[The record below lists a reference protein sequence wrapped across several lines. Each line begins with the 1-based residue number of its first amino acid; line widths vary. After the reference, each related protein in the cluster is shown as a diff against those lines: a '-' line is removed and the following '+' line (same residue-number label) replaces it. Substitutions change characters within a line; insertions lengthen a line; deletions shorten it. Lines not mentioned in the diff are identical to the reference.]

1 MSAGNLLEALT
12 DNLVVDKTK
21 CIFCGKCAETCILD
35 NIRINRAPCSA
46 ACPLGLNIQGYVQL
60 VARGKDDEAR
70 AVIAQDLPF
79 AQLICRICDHP
90 CEHACNRCKID
101 GQAVNING
109 IKRYLFAGEKML
121 PLECAEASG
130 KTVAVIGAGPAGLL
144 AAHDLRKAGH
154 AVSVYEAEGKAGG
167 LLRNILP
174 VWKLPDAV
182 LDEVVGIMEQAG
194 VVFHYGQ
201 RIVDKKALDDL
212 SQRYDAVVLALGA
225 GGGRKASIEG
235 EELPGVLSAFRFLM
249 EVRAGGCQKLSGH
262 VVVVGGGYVALDSAQ
277 AAMRQ
282 GAESVTIVYR
292 RTIDAFRADAEDIA
306 KARKQGIKFAF
317 TWAPVK
323 VEGKNGKLALSCRH
337 DLELLPPQCLDY
349 PDFKAD
355 EIRSIEADSV
365 IMAVGQERDS
375 QLTQLVGDVT
385 LDPVT
390 LQLGDKAIFAAG
402 DMEHGP
408 SSAVYA
414 MASGRRAATSII
426 RLLAGQDMFYGRQY
440 AGPYV
445 DDFTVDTGNAVAIPR
460 QTGLGHFCTG
470 TGDFTETT
478 QYLTEQEARDE
489 ASRCLSCGGPTG
501 HYRNCWFCLPCEV
514 ECPQQA
520 LYVNIPYLLR

>member
-201 RIVDKKALDDL
+201 RIVDQKALDDL

-225 GGGRKASIEG
+225 GGGR
-235 EELPGVLSAFRFLM
+235 
-249 EVRAGGCQKLSGH
+249 
-262 VVVVGGGYVALDSAQ
+262 
-277 AAMRQ
+277 
-282 GAESVTIVYR
+282 
-292 RTIDAFRADAEDIA
+292 
-306 KARKQGIKFAF
+306 
-317 TWAPVK
+317 
-323 VEGKNGKLALSCRH
+323 
-337 DLELLPPQCLDY
+337 
-349 PDFKAD
+349 
-355 EIRSIEADSV
+355 
-365 IMAVGQERDS
+365 
-375 QLTQLVGDVT
+375 
-385 LDPVT
+385 
-390 LQLGDKAIFAAG
+390 
-402 DMEHGP
+402 
-408 SSAVYA
+408 
-414 MASGRRAATSII
+414 
-426 RLLAGQDMFYGRQY
+426 
-440 AGPYV
+440 
-445 DDFTVDTGNAVAIPR
+445 
-460 QTGLGHFCTG
+460 
-470 TGDFTETT
+470 
-478 QYLTEQEARDE
+478 
-489 ASRCLSCGGPTG
+489 
-501 HYRNCWFCLPCEV
+501 
-514 ECPQQA
+514 
-520 LYVNIPYLLR
+520 

>member
-70 AVIAQDLPF
+70 AVIVQDLPF

-90 CEHACNRCKID
+90 CEHACNRCKVD

-167 LLRNILP
+167 VLRNILP

-182 LDEVVGIMEQAG
+182 LDEAVGIMEQAG

-201 RIVDKKALDDL
+201 RIVDQKALDDL

-249 EVRAGGCQKLSGH
+249 ESV
-262 VVVVGGGYVALDSAQ
+262 
-277 AAMRQ
+277 Q
-282 GAESVTIVYR
+282 GAVKSCP
-292 RTIDAFRADAEDIA
+292 AMSWWLAADMWLSTARKRPCV
-306 KARKQGIKFAF
+306 KARKALPSFIA
-317 TWAPVK
+317 APLMHSEPMLK
-323 VEGKNGKLALSCRH
+323 ILPRPGSRASNL
-337 DLELLPPQCLDY
+337 LLP
-349 PDFKAD
+349 
-355 EIRSIEADSV
+355 
-365 IMAVGQERDS
+365 
-375 QLTQLVGDVT
+375 
-385 LDPVT
+385 
-390 LQLGDKAIFAAG
+390 
-402 DMEHGP
+402 
-408 SSAVYA
+408 
-414 MASGRRAATSII
+414 
-426 RLLAGQDMFYGRQY
+426 
-440 AGPYV
+440 
-445 DDFTVDTGNAVAIPR
+445 
-460 QTGLGHFCTG
+460 GH
-470 TGDFTETT
+470 
-478 QYLTEQEARDE
+478 
-489 ASRCLSCGGPTG
+489 P
-501 HYRNCWFCLPCEV
+501 
-514 ECPQQA
+514 
-520 LYVNIPYLLR
+520 